1 MSFNQA
7 KLDRSVLQNRGIFN
21 KYVYETDDA
30 IAETQAAGYFSQARF
45 RTIDEGNN
53 SDGWIGGIIECNCS
67 DGFYRGQVQS
77 SGDTIISVESG
88 GSAII
93 DDLLPYE
100 IPMKDPVDAKL
111 SYSGATVDSVTG
123 EITFDKSINVPA
135 GSINVGAAATLSEG
149 GEDLLVLG
157 NITDKRGFALTADFD
172 GTGSMVPDYVN
183 LGAEFNNVLQPVDT
197 DINTQNP
204 LEFSIIGGVT
214 PPDIRQTN
222 QVTFRA
228 SQAMPNVVARV
239 TDTASGT
246 VIRYIPDRAAWDS
259 NTGGLDFIVGDNIVD
274 FISKDPSSA
283 GIFNIGTVPFRLE
296 SGQQIDVELK
306 SDSMSLKGV
315 QAGPNFFPYLSQMIQ
330 EGPLVRLALEQ
341 KTTIIKQLGQS
352 QTNAIYSS
360 NPQLI
365 VSDVID
371 LAYEIAQISISFGS
385 SNSRTNRATIVGL
398 FIDGVQVDTLSQ
410 IEPKD
415 TGNISWQS
423 KILDYSFSSGAHSI
437 EVRFGRSDGFGN
449 AIANVSD
456 LRIYIK
462 EIIE

>member
-1 MSFNQA
+1 
-7 KLDRSVLQNRGIFN
+7 
-21 KYVYETDDA
+21 
-30 IAETQAAGYFSQARF
+30 
-45 RTIDEGNN
+45 
-53 SDGWIGGIIECNCS
+53 
-67 DGFYRGQVQS
+67 
-77 SGDTIISVESG
+77 
-88 GSAII
+88 
-93 DDLLPYE
+93 
-100 IPMKDPVDAKL
+100 
-111 SYSGATVDSVTG
+111 
-123 EITFDKSINVPA
+123 
-135 GSINVGAAATLSEG
+135 
-149 GEDLLVLG
+149 
-157 NITDKRGFALTADFD
+157 
-172 GTGSMVPDYVN
+172 
-183 LGAEFNNVLQPVDT
+183 
-197 DINTQNP
+197 
-204 LEFSIIGGVT
+204 
-214 PPDIRQTN
+214 
-222 QVTFRA
+222 
-228 SQAMPNVVARV
+228 
-239 TDTASGT
+239 
-246 VIRYIPDRAAWDS
+246 
-259 NTGGLDFIVGDNIVD
+259 LDFIVGDNIVD

-315 QAGPNFFPYLSQMIQ
+315 QAGPDFFPYLSQMIQ

-371 LAYEIAQISISFGS
+371 LAYESAQISISFGS

-398 FIDGVQVDTLSQ
+398 FIDGAQVDTLSQ